1 MARQKARN
9 LKNAL
14 DHATMYTTARACG
27 ILVHVYQYLA
37 TPLASK
43 IRLVLL
49 VVNSVRSHLT
59 ELKELSITSVRRCKH
74 RYSTTSLQDTSQYLA
89 LFRPWSVLS
98 LLAFR
103 CCYCYHLN
111 PARKQRP
118 TAPKLDYDTWTPP
131 RQVSGVG
138 VGAGVRHRKPSN
150 SVQAML
156 EKNGEHVTIQ
166 YNTRQFHKFI
176 NVSQIGIFNVSLQSP
191 EENLITVLLKKL
203 IKIIKIN

>member
-1 MARQKARN
+1 MVWYFISVYIINRILHGRLEIRN
-9 LKNAL
+9 FSSHVENISLVCCAHSWNIFQHSKRNFL
-14 DHATMYTTARACG
+14 SPRDHV
-27 ILVHVYQYLA
+27 I
-37 TPLASK
+37 S
-43 IRLVLL
+43 
-49 VVNSVRSHLT
+49 
-59 ELKELSITSVRRCKH
+59 SI
-74 RYSTTSLQDTSQYLA
+74 
-89 LFRPWSVLS
+89 S

-138 VGAGVRHRKPSN
+138 AGAGVRHRKPTN

-166 YNTRQFHKFI
+166 YNTIQFHKFI
-176 NVSQIGIFNVSLQSP
+176 NVSQIVIFNVSLQSP

-203 IKIIKIN
+203 IKIIKMN

>member
-14 DHATMYTTARACG
+14 EHATMYTTARARG

-59 ELKELSITSVRRCKH
+59 ELKELSITNVSRCKH
-74 RYSTTSLQDTSQYLA
+74 RYSTISLQDTSQYLEV
-89 LFRPWSVLS
+89 FYFF
-98 LLAFR
+98 LAFR

-138 VGAGVRHRKPSN
+138 VGAGVCHRKPTN

-156 EKNGEHVTIQ
+156 EKNGEHVTHNTIQ
-166 YNTRQFHKFI
+166 YNSI
-176 NVSQIGIFNVSLQSP
+176 SLLTCP
-191 EENLITVLLKKL
+191 KLGFLMLVYNHLKKT
-203 IKIIKIN
+203 

>member
-59 ELKELSITSVRRCKH
+59 ELKELSITIIIFYNIITRHFSVSCI
-74 RYSTTSLQDTSQYLA
+74 
-89 LFRPWSVLS
+89 
-98 LLAFR
+98 
-103 CCYCYHLN
+103 
-111 PARKQRP
+111 
-118 TAPKLDYDTWTPP
+118 
-131 RQVSGVG
+131 VSSM
-138 VGAGVRHRKPSN
+138 KC
-150 SVQAML
+150 
-156 EKNGEHVTIQ
+156 
-166 YNTRQFHKFI
+166 FI
-176 NVSQIGIFNVSLQSP
+176 SFSI
-191 EENLITVLLKKL
+191 
-203 IKIIKIN
+203 